1 MRNPK
6 RIKIILEKFREFW
19 EKNPDLR
26 FGQIVEIIYSQ
37 NETDKFYVE
46 DDYVYEKL
54 SKLIEN
60 SPKSP

>member
-1 MRNPK
+1 MRNPE
-6 RIKIILEKFREFW
+6 RIPVVLEKLREFW

-26 FGQIVEIIYSQ
+26 FGQIVEIIYFQ

-46 DDYVYEKL
+46 DDYVGEKL